1 MQNGPRALPDTGV
14 VRQSARPAASSVA
27 ATVSPSRAANGLPS
41 MVTASRR
48 ALGMETASSGSL
60 LYIEALR
67 RKRLKPWFQFTRN
80 DLRCEF
86 ERVGRGQGY
95 TGVAGRQKR
104 TRMSTRLIVNRK
116 SVRAHHAQRRPSA
129 VDAHVAQRWEGT
141 HRAVGQG
148 GKNGHADGVAKAR
161 FLLRIA
167 DEYRAFVGL
176 SQRRDR
182 MVQKSTHA
190 FEYQDLSP
198 LWADRCNESNL
209 RCELGITQTR
219 RQHDLAGPKRL
230 VLRLQIKAF

>member
-41 MVTASRR
+41 MVTASSRTRR
-48 ALGMETASSGSL
+48 SEAARSGSR
-60 LYIEALR
+60 LYI
-67 RKRLKPWFQFTRN
+67 
-80 DLRCEF
+80 D
-86 ERVGRGQGY
+86 
-95 TGVAGRQKR
+95 
-104 TRMSTRLIVNRK
+104 
-116 SVRAHHAQRRPSA
+116 AHIAQRR
-129 VDAHVAQRWEGT
+129 EGT

-148 GKNGHADGVAKAR
+148 GKNGHPDGVVKAC

-167 DEYRAFVGL
+167 DQYRAFVGL

-182 MVQKSTHA
+182 MVQKSAHA

-198 LWADRCNESNL
+198 LWADRCNESDL
-209 RCELGITQTR
+209 RCELGIAQTR

-230 VLRLQIKAF
+230 VLRLQIKALAAASCAFDSCVREVDAAMLQESRVQRSQQFERIHMAVQRRVRAADD